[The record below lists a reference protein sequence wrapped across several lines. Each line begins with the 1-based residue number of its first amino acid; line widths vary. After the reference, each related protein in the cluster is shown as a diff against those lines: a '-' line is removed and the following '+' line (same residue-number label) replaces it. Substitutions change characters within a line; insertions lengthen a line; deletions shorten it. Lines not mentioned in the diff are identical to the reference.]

1 MTRQVKG
8 DIWINEKN
16 GTIDIGFN
24 RSFIDQILTECYHI
38 TLASAVMLVK
48 DRPMLTIET
57 NEGLKVI
64 RSPCTGT
71 IVQFSAAARDFPDTL
86 TEETTVLTVRPKSS
100 VAVPQSK
107 KESKPA
113 EYDMVLE
120 QDIARER
127 AILRQRDHNRLVQ
140 EAARNARADL
150 FAQAARWP
158 LENNEN
164 NNNDEEE

>member
-127 AILRQRDHNRLVQ
+127 AMLRQRDLNRLQ
-140 EAARNARADL
+140 EAAQHARANL
-150 FAQAARWP
+150 FAQAARQRP
-158 LENNEN
+158 LEN